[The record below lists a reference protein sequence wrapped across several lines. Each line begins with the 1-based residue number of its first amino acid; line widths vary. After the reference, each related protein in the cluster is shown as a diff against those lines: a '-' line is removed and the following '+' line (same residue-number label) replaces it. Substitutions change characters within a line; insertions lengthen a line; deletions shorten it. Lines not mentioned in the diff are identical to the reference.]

1 MASVGSFK
9 KVGAELQGQIVTRSV
24 RAKAVRI
31 APETNCANDNAPSHR
46 VFVGKAE
53 IGAAWSKRSNE
64 GRDYLSVKLD
74 NSSLHPA
81 DLRQPVR
88 RGRRRRQLADLVRE
102 PQGQRRV
109 IGAKAPPAGRA
120 ALARFRPA
128 QRTRSGRPVAEEAA
142 STAAQ

>member
-53 IGAAWSKRSNE
+53 IGAA
-64 GRDYLSVKLD
+64 
-74 NSSLHPA
+74 
-81 DLRQPVR
+81 
-88 RGRRRRQLADLVRE
+88 
-102 PQGQRRV
+102 
-109 IGAKAPPAGRA
+109 
-120 ALARFRPA
+120 
-128 QRTRSGRPVAEEAA
+128 
-142 STAAQ
+142 